1 MKRFLLPAFALALA
15 VNANATSLQANMTA
29 EQQTTALATQ
39 EAVTYKGKLSIE
51 VYGKQLAPTDAT
63 IVVSKES
70 NGTYTFV
77 LKDFSVT
84 IGVQTMKIGDA
95 TISNL
100 EPKESNGVITLECTD
115 KDAPVTNGELDGI
128 LKDNKVIITM
138 KSTIDNYVL
147 TTDISNLIVRL
158 IDEDEDLGYSEI
170 LVKADFKSDSYTL
183 PTTPTATTPQLN
195 DFSGDWETCIPWD
208 SKGNT
213 ESSGTQPK
221 GWHISNVHTL
231 LGAVV
236 AGEKAEGSN
245 GTTVAVK
252 LTNQDLSGQK
262 IPAYMSLGT
271 PWATAETKFTK
282 VRNADG
288 GTFGGLE
295 FTYRP
300 DAISF
305 DYQRNNSKGKENAT
319 AIAYLW
325 KGTWTQ
331 TNVPGNTAVSLNAIQ
346 GYGTA
351 TKCTMTN
358 RDRNILGNETSATL
372 GDKPAKPSKDA
383 KLIAKLEQPISEST
397 KGTWK
402 SMTIPFTYNDKT
414 AVPEYIN
421 VIFAAN
427 DYFGDRNGIVAG
439 NSLTIDNVKL
449 VYYHALNS
457 LTYNGTPVANFDEG
471 TTEYTLNGKLAEDFD
486 KVKFTIKGVGATYD
500 VAKDEANNVATIT
513 VKGNDYDVNPSS
525 KTVYTIKFDG
535 TVGINGITT
544 STNSANGAI
553 YDLSGRQL
561 KTMQKGINI
570 VRGKDG
576 KMIKVMK

>member
-15 VNANATSLQANMTA
+15 VNANATSFQANMSA
-29 EQQTTALATQ
+29 EQQTEAQAAQ
-39 EAVTYKGKLSIE
+39 ETVTYKGKLNIE
-51 VYGKQLAPTDAT
+51 VYGRHLDPTDAT

-84 IGVQTMKIGDA
+84 VAGQTLNIGDA

-115 KDAPVTNGELDGI
+115 KDAPVTNGGMDGI

-147 TTDISNLIVRL
+147 TTDISQLTVRL
-158 IDEDEDLGYSEI
+158 IDEEEDLGYSEI
-170 LVKADFKSDSYTL
+170 PVKADFKSDSYTL

-195 DFSGDWETCIPWD
+195 DFNGDWETCIPWD
-208 SKGNT
+208 SEGNT
-213 ESSGTQPK
+213 KASGTQPK
-221 GWHISNVHTL
+221 GWHMSNVQTA

-236 AGEKAEGSN
+236 AGAKAEGSN

-252 LTNQDLSGQK
+252 LTNQEMAGQM

-271 PWATAETKFTK
+271 PWATAETKGTK

-288 GTFGGLE
+288 GVFGGTE

-331 TNVPGNTAVSLNAIQ
+331 TNVPGNTAV
-346 GYGTA
+346 GVFVYGTA
-351 TKCTMTN
+351 TKVTMTN
-358 RDRNILGNETSATL
+358 RDRNVLGNETSATL
-372 GDKPAKPSKDA
+372 GDPATHSADA
-383 KLIAKLEQPISEST
+383 KLIAKLEQSISEST

-402 SMTIPFTYNDKT
+402 SMTIPFTYNDDT

-427 DYFGDRNGIVAG
+427 DYFGGRNGIVAG

-457 LTYNGTPVANFDEG
+457 LTYNGNKVANFDEG
-471 TTEYTLNGKLAEDFD
+471 TTEYTLSGKLAEDFD
-486 KVKFTIKGVGATYD
+486 KVKFTIKGAGATYD

-544 STNSANGAI
+544 STTTANGAI

>member
-15 VNANATSLQANMTA
+15 VNANATSFQANMSA
-29 EQQTTALATQ
+29 EQQTEAQAAQ
-39 EAVTYKGKLSIE
+39 ETVTYKGKLNIE
-51 VYGKQLAPTDAT
+51 VYGGHLDPTDAT

-84 IGVQTMKIGDA
+84 VAGQTLNIGDA

-115 KDAPVTNGELDGI
+115 KDAPVTNGGMDGI

-147 TTDISNLIVRL
+147 TTDISQLTVKL
-158 IDEDEDLGYSEI
+158 IDEEENLGYSEI
-170 LVKADFKSDSYTL
+170 PVKADFKSDSYTL

-195 DFSGDWETCIPWD
+195 DFNGDWETCIPWD
-208 SKGNT
+208 SEGNT
-213 ESSGTQPK
+213 KASGTQPK
-221 GWHISNVHTL
+221 GWHMSNVQTA

-236 AGEKAEGSN
+236 AGAKAEGSN

-252 LTNQDLSGQK
+252 LTNQEMAGQM

-271 PWATAETKFTK
+271 PWATAETKGTK

-288 GTFGGLE
+288 GVFGGTT

-305 DYQRNNSKGKENAT
+305 DYQRDNSKRKENAT

-325 KGTWTQ
+325 NGTWTQ
-331 TNVPGNTAVSLNAIQ
+331 TNVPGNTAVGVFS
-346 GYGTA
+346 YGTA
-351 TKCTMTN
+351 TKVTMTN
-358 RDRNILGNETSATL
+358 RDRNVLGNETSATL
-372 GDKPAKPSKDA
+372 GDPATHTADA
-383 KLIAKLEQPISEST
+383 KLIAKLEQSISEST

-402 SMTIPFTYNDKT
+402 SMTIPFTYNDDT

-427 DYFGDRNGIVAG
+427 DYFGGRNGIVEG

-457 LTYNGTPVANFDEG
+457 LTYNGNKVANFDEG
-471 TTEYTLNGKLAEDFD
+471 TTEYTLSGKLAEDFD
-486 KVKFTIKGVGATYD
+486 KVKFTIKGAGATYD

-570 VRGKDG
+570 IRGKDG

>member
-1 MKRFLLPAFALALA
+1 
-15 VNANATSLQANMTA
+15 
-29 EQQTTALATQ
+29 
-39 EAVTYKGKLSIE
+39 
-51 VYGKQLAPTDAT
+51 
-63 IVVSKES
+63 
-70 NGTYTFV
+70 
-77 LKDFSVT
+77 
-84 IGVQTMKIGDA
+84 
-95 TISNL
+95 
-100 EPKESNGVITLECTD
+100 
-115 KDAPVTNGELDGI
+115 
-128 LKDNKVIITM
+128 
-138 KSTIDNYVL
+138 
-147 TTDISNLIVRL
+147 
-158 IDEDEDLGYSEI
+158 
-170 LVKADFKSDSYTL
+170 
-183 PTTPTATTPQLN
+183 
-195 DFSGDWETCIPWD
+195 
-208 SKGNT
+208 
-213 ESSGTQPK
+213 
-221 GWHISNVHTL
+221 
-231 LGAVV
+231 
-236 AGEKAEGSN
+236 
-245 GTTVAVK
+245 
-252 LTNQDLSGQK
+252 
-262 IPAYMSLGT
+262 MSLGT
-271 PWATAETKFTK
+271 PWATAETYFSK
-282 VRNADG
+282 VRKADG
-288 GTFGGLE
+288 GVFGGLD

-305 DYQRNNSKGKENAT
+305 DYQRDNSKKKENAT

-331 TNVPGNTAVSLNAIQ
+331 TNVPGNTAVGFA

-351 TKCTMTN
+351 TKVTMTN
-358 RDRNILGNETSATL
+358 RDRNVLGNETSATL
-372 GDKPAKPSKDA
+372 GDPATHTADA
-383 KLIAKLEQPISEST
+383 KLIAKLEQSISEST

-402 SMTIPFTYNDKT
+402 NMTIPFTYNDDT

-457 LTYNGTPVANFDEG
+457 LTYNGNKVANFDEG
-471 TTEYTLNGKLAEDFD
+471 TTEYTLSGKLAEDFD

-544 STNSANGAI
+544 STNTANGAI

>member
-15 VNANATSLQANMTA
+15 VNANATSFQANMSTGQQA
-29 EQQTTALATQ
+29 EAQAAQ
-39 EAVTYKGKLSIE
+39 ETVTYKGKLNIK
-51 VYGKQLAPTDAT
+51 VYGGQIPTDAT

-70 NGTYTFV
+70 NGTYTFI

-84 IGVQTMKIGDA
+84 VAGATLNIGDA
-95 TISNL
+95 TISDL

-115 KDAPVTNGELDGI
+115 KDAPVTNGGMDGI
-128 LKDNKVIITM
+128 LKDNKVIISM

-147 TTDISNLIVRL
+147 TTDISKLTVRL
-158 IDEDEDLGYSEI
+158 LDEEEENGYSEI
-170 LVKADFKSDSYTL
+170 LVTADFKSDSYTL

-221 GWHISNVHTL
+221 GWHISNVQTAV
-231 LGAVV
+231 GAVV
-236 AGEKAEGSN
+236 AGAKAEGSN

-252 LTNQDLSGQK
+252 LTNQEMAGQM

-271 PWATAETKFTK
+271 PWATAETKGTK

-288 GTFGGLE
+288 GVFGGTT

-305 DYQRNNSKGKENAT
+305 DYQRDNSKRKENAT

-331 TNVPGNTAVSLNAIQ
+331 TNVPGNTAVGIF

-351 TKCTMTN
+351 TKVTMTN
-358 RDRNILGNETSATL
+358 RDRNVLGNETSATL

-383 KLIAKLEQPISEST
+383 KLIAKLEQSISEST

-402 SMTIPFTYNDKT
+402 SMTIPFTYKDGT
-414 AVPEYIN
+414 AIPEYIN

-457 LTYNGTPVANFDEG
+457 LTYNGNKVANFDEG
-471 TTEYTLNGKLAEDFD
+471 TTEYTLSGKLAEDFD
-486 KVKFTIKGVGATYD
+486 KVKFTIKGAGATYD

-535 TVGINGITT
+535 TVGIHGITT

>member
-15 VNANATSLQANMTA
+15 VNANATSFQTNMSA
-29 EQQTTALATQ
+29 EQQTEAQAAQ
-39 EAVTYKGKLSIE
+39 ETVTYKGKLNIE
-51 VYGKQLAPTDAT
+51 VYGGHLDPTDAT

-77 LKDFSVT
+77 LKNFSVT
-84 IGVQTMKIGDA
+84 VGGHTMKIGDA
-95 TISNL
+95 TISDL
-100 EPKESNGVITLECTD
+100 EPKENNGVITLECTD
-115 KDAPVTNGELDGI
+115 KDAPVTNGELDGA

-147 TTDISNLIVRL
+147 TTDISQLTVRL
-158 IDEDEDLGYSEI
+158 IDKEEELGYIEI
-170 LVKADFKSDSYTL
+170 PVKADFKSDSYTL

-208 SKGNT
+208 SEGNT
-213 ESSGTQPK
+213 KPSGTQPK
-221 GWHISNVHTL
+221 GWHISNVQNL
-231 LGAVV
+231 LGAVI
-236 AGEKAEGSN
+236 AGKKAEGSN

-252 LTNQDLSGQK
+252 LTNQKFSGQK

-271 PWATAETKFTK
+271 PWATAETYFSI
-282 VRNADG
+282 VRKADG
-288 GTFGGLE
+288 GVFGGLE

-305 DYQRNNSKGKENAT
+305 DYQRNNSNGKENAT

-331 TNVPGNTAVSLNAIQ
+331 TNVPGNTAVGFA

-351 TKCTMTN
+351 TKVTMTN
-358 RDRNILGNETSATL
+358 RDRNVLGNETSATL
-372 GDKPAKPSKDA
+372 GDPATHTADA
-383 KLIAKLEQPISEST
+383 KLIAKLEQSISEST

-402 SMTIPFTYNDKT
+402 RMTIPFTYKDDT
-414 AVPEYIN
+414 AIPEYIN

-427 DYFGDRNGIVAG
+427 DYFGDRNGIVAD

-486 KVKFTIKGVGATYD
+486 KVKFTVKGAGATYD

-544 STNSANGAI
+544 STNTANGAI

>member
-29 EQQTTALATQ
+29 EQQTTALAAQ
-39 EAVTYKGKLSIE
+39 EAVTYKGKLNIE

-84 IGVQTMKIGDA
+84 IGGQTMKIGDA

-147 TTDISNLIVRL
+147 TTDISKLTVRL
-158 IDEDEDLGYSEI
+158 IDEEEELGYSEI
-170 LVKADFKSDSYTL
+170 PVKADFKSESYTL
-183 PTTPTATTPQLN
+183 PTATTPQLN

-221 GWHISNVHTL
+221 GWHISNVQTL
-231 LGAVV
+231 LGAIV

-245 GTTVAVK
+245 GATDAVK

-271 PWATAETKFTK
+271 PWATAETKITK

-305 DYQRNNSKGKENAT
+305 DYQRNNSNGKENAT

-331 TNVPGNTAVSLNAIQ
+331 TNVPGNTAVSFNPLE
-346 GYGTA
+346 YGTA
-351 TKCTMTN
+351 TKCTMIN
-358 RDRNILGNETSATL
+358 RDRNVLGNETSATL
-372 GDKPAKPSKDA
+372 GDKPAVPSKDA

-402 SMTIPFTYNDKT
+402 SMTIPFTYNDDT

-427 DYFGDRNGIVAG
+427 DYFGNRNGIVAG

-449 VYYHALNS
+449 MYYHALNS

-486 KVKFTIKGVGATYD
+486 KVKFTVKGTGATYD
-500 VAKDEANNVATIT
+500 VAKDEVNNVATIT

-544 STNSANGAI
+544 STNTANGAI

>member
-15 VNANATSLQANMTA
+15 VNANATSFQANTVA
-29 EQQTTALATQ
+29 EQQTETAQ
-39 EAVTYKGKLSIE
+39 NSQTYKGKLT
-51 VYGKQLAPTDAT
+51 VYQGGDVMGEPSDAT
-63 IVVSKES
+63 IIVSEE
-70 NGTYTFV
+70 NDGTYTFI
-77 LKDFSVT
+77 LKNFSISLGGAPT
-84 IGVQTMKIGDA
+84 LIGDA
-95 TISNL
+95 TVSGIYPKKENGEIIL
-100 EPKESNGVITLECTD
+100 EAENI
-115 KDAPVTNGELDGI
+115 DAPITGGI
-128 LKDNKVIITM
+128 SSTLKDNKVVMTM
-138 KSTIDNYVL
+138 KATIGEFLNTKVL
-147 TTDISNLIVRL
+147 KADISYIGVTFAEGDFTLTVNAIFTPEMPNQ
-158 IDEDEDLGYSEI
+158 IAGDFDE
-170 LVKADFKSDSYTL
+170 VWV
-183 PTTPTATTPQLN
+183 N
-195 DFSGDWETCIPWD
+195 CIPWD
-208 SKGNT
+208 SGKGKKK
-213 ESSGTQPK
+213 EYGTQPN
-221 GWHISNVHTL
+221 GWTVSNVT
-231 LGAVV
+231 ASSSIV
-236 AGEKAEGSN
+236 AKSVEGFN
-245 GTTVAVK
+245 KTGYAVK
-252 LTNQDLSGQK
+252 IENVSAVYNQKVPGYLT
-262 IPAYMSLGT
+262 LGT
-271 PWATAETKFTK
+271 PWATAHFVGVVK
-282 VRNADG
+282 NADG
-288 GTFGGLE
+288 GTFGGKK

-305 DYQRNNSKGKENAT
+305 DYQRDNSKGKENAT
-319 AIAYLW
+319 AIAYIW
-325 KGTWTQ
+325 KGNWTQ
-331 TNVPGNTAVSLNAIQ
+331 TNVPGNTGIFVEPA
-346 GYGTA
+346 
-351 TKCTMTN
+351 KCTMVN
-358 RDRNILGNETSATL
+358 RDRNVLGNETSATL
-372 GDKPAKPSKDA
+372 GDKPAKPSEDA
-383 KLIAKLEQPISEST
+383 KLIAKLEQSISEST

-457 LTYNGTPVANFDEG
+457 LTYNGNKVANFDEG

-486 KVKFTIKGVGATYD
+486 KVKFTVKGTGATYD
-500 VAKDEANNVATIT
+500 VAKDEVNNVATIT

>member
-15 VNANATSLQANMTA
+15 VNANATNFQANMAAAQQATA
-29 EQQTTALATQ
+29 QAAQ
-39 EAVTYKGKLSIE
+39 ETVTYKGKLNIE
-51 VYGKQLAPTDAT
+51 VYGRHLAPTDAT

-70 NGTYTFV
+70 NGTYTFI

-84 IGVQTMKIGDA
+84 VAGQTLNIGDA

-115 KDAPVTNGELDGI
+115 KDAPVTNGGMNGI

-170 LVKADFKSDSYTL
+170 PVKADFKSDSYTL
-183 PTTPTATTPQLN
+183 PTTPTAQSAQLN

-213 ESSGTQPK
+213 EASGTQPK
-221 GWHISNVHTL
+221 GWHMSNVQTA

-236 AGEKAEGSN
+236 AGAKAEGSN

-252 LTNQDLSGQK
+252 LTNQEMAGQM

-271 PWATAETKFTK
+271 PWATAETKGSK

-288 GTFGGLE
+288 GVFGGTE

-331 TNVPGNTAVSLNAIQ
+331 TNVPGNTAVGVF

-351 TKCTMTN
+351 TKVTMTN
-358 RDRNILGNETSATL
+358 RDRNVLGNETSATL
-372 GDKPAKPSKDA
+372 GDPATHTADA
-383 KLIAKLEQPISEST
+383 KLIAKLEQSISEST

-402 SMTIPFTYNDKT
+402 SMTIPFTYNDAT

-427 DYFGDRNGIVAG
+427 DYFGGRNGIVAG

-457 LTYNGTPVANFDEG
+457 LTYNGNKVANFDEE
-471 TTEYTLNGKLAEDFD
+471 TTEYTLSGKLAEDFD
-486 KVKFTIKGVGATYD
+486 KVKFTIKGAGATYD

>member
-15 VNANATSLQANMTA
+15 VNANATSFQANMSA
-29 EQQTTALATQ
+29 EQQAEAQAAQ
-39 EAVTYKGKLSIE
+39 EAVTYKGKLNIE

-77 LKDFSVT
+77 LKNFSVT
-84 IGVQTMKIGDA
+84 IGDLTMKIGDA
-95 TISNL
+95 TISDL

-147 TTDISNLIVRL
+147 TTDISKLTVRL
-158 IDEDEDLGYSEI
+158 LDEEEENGYSEI
-170 LVKADFKSDSYTL
+170 PVTANFKS
-183 PTTPTATTPQLN
+183 TTPQLN

-231 LGAVV
+231 LGAIV

-271 PWATAETKFTK
+271 PWATAETYFSK
-282 VRNADG
+282 VRKADG
-288 GTFGGLE
+288 GVFGGLD

-305 DYQRNNSKGKENAT
+305 DYQRDNSKKKENAT

-331 TNVPGNTAVSLNAIQ
+331 TNVPGNTAVGFA

-351 TKCTMTN
+351 TKVTMTN
-358 RDRNILGNETSATL
+358 RDRNVLGNETSATL
-372 GDKPAKPSKDA
+372 GDKPATHTAEA
-383 KLIAKLEQPISEST
+383 KLIAKLEQSISEST

-402 SMTIPFTYNDKT
+402 SMTIPFTYKDGT
-414 AVPEYIN
+414 AIPEYIN

-457 LTYNGTPVANFDEG
+457 LTYNGNKVANFDEG
-471 TTEYTLNGKLAEDFD
+471 TTEYTLSGKLAEDFD

-544 STNSANGAI
+544 STTTANGAI

>member
-15 VNANATSLQANMTA
+15 VNANATSFQANMAA
-29 EQQTTALATQ
+29 EQQTEVQTAKSS
-39 EAVTYKGKLSIE
+39 VTYKGKLNIIVQE
-51 VYGKQLAPTDAT
+51 QVTLAPADAN
-63 IVVSKES
+63 IVVNEE
-70 NGTYTFV
+70 NDGTCTFI
-77 LKDFSVT
+77 LKNFSVDM
-84 IGVQTMKIGDA
+84 GEEVLNIGDA
-95 TISNL
+95 TISGLHAKEENGAIVL
-100 EPKESNGVITLECTD
+100 ETTEQ
-115 KDAPVTNGELDGI
+115 DAPVTNGSMEGKI
-128 LKDNKVIITM
+128 KDNKVVISMKATIKDNVLNADIT
-138 KSTIDNYVL
+138 K
-147 TTDISNLIVRL
+147 LIVV
-158 IDEDEDLGYSEI
+158 
-170 LVKADFKSDSYTL
+170 LVAEGEVDSPISVTATFKSDSYTVNN
-183 PTTPTATTPQLN
+183 ADVAQIAGSF
-195 DFSGDWETCIPWD
+195 DDEWVDCIPWD
-208 SKGNT
+208 TKDNKNVV
-213 ESSGTQPK
+213 GTQPK
-221 GWHISNVHTL
+221 GWHIANVSY
-231 LGAVV
+231 GKMKI
-236 AGEKAEGSN
+236 GEKATGNEG
-245 GTTVAVK
+245 TKYAVK
-252 LTNQDLSGQK
+252 VYNNEVMENRVPGYIT
-262 IPAYMSLGT
+262 LGT
-271 PWATAETKFTK
+271 PWATAEARLTQ

-288 GTFGGLE
+288 GTFGGLS

-305 DYQRNNSKGKENAT
+305 DYQRDNSKGTENAT

-325 KGTWTQ
+325 KGTCEQ
-331 TNVPGNTAVSLNAIQ
+331 ADVPGNTAVGVSSFGN
-346 GYGTA
+346 A
-351 TKCTMTN
+351 TKKNMIN
-358 RDRNILGNETSATL
+358 RDRNILNIPTAT
-372 GDKPAKPSKDA
+372 GGKVTNNTT
-383 KLIAKLEQPISEST
+383 LIAKLEQSISEST

-402 SMTIPFTYNDKT
+402 SMTIPFTYNDDT

-427 DYFGDRNGIVAG
+427 DYFGDRKSIIKG

-486 KVKFTIKGVGATYD
+486 KVEFTVKGVGASYD
-500 VAKDEANNVATIT
+500 VAKDEANNIATIT

-544 STNSANGAI
+544 STNTANGAI

>member
-15 VNANATSLQANMTA
+15 VNANATSFQANMSAGQQA
-29 EQQTTALATQ
+29 EAQAAQ
-39 EAVTYKGKLSIE
+39 ETVTYKGKLNIE
-51 VYGKQLAPTDAT
+51 VYGGHLAPTDAT

-84 IGVQTMKIGDA
+84 VAGQTLNIGDA

-115 KDAPVTNGELDGI
+115 KDAPVTNGGMDGI

-147 TTDISNLIVRL
+147 TTDISQLTVRL
-158 IDEDEDLGYSEI
+158 IDEEEDLGYSEI
-170 LVKADFKSDSYTL
+170 PVKADFKSDSYTL

-195 DFSGDWETCIPWD
+195 DFNGDWETCIPWD
-208 SKGNT
+208 SEGNT
-213 ESSGTQPK
+213 KASGTQPK
-221 GWHISNVHTL
+221 GWHISNVQTA

-236 AGEKAEGSN
+236 AGAKAEGSN

-252 LTNQDLSGQK
+252 LTNQEKAGQM

-271 PWATAETKFTK
+271 PWATAETKGTK

-288 GTFGGLE
+288 GVFGGTT

-305 DYQRNNSKGKENAT
+305 DYQRDNSKRKENAT

-331 TNVPGNTAVSLNAIQ
+331 TNVPGNTAVGIF

-351 TKCTMTN
+351 TKVTMTN
-358 RDRNILGNETSATL
+358 RDRNVLGNETSATL

-402 SMTIPFTYNDKT
+402 SMTIPFTYNDDT

>member
-15 VNANATSLQANMTA
+15 VNANATSFQANMSA
-29 EQQTTALATQ
+29 EQQTEAQAAQ
-39 EAVTYKGKLSIE
+39 ETVTYKGKLNIE
-51 VYGKQLAPTDAT
+51 VYGGHLDPTDAT

-84 IGVQTMKIGDA
+84 VAGQTLNIGDA

-115 KDAPVTNGELDGI
+115 KDAPVTNGGMDGI

-147 TTDISNLIVRL
+147 TTDISQLTVRL
-158 IDEDEDLGYSEI
+158 IDEEEELGYSEI
-170 LVKADFKSDSYTL
+170 PVKADFKSDSYTL

-195 DFSGDWETCIPWD
+195 DFNGDWETCIPWD
-208 SKGNT
+208 SEGNT
-213 ESSGTQPK
+213 KASGTQPK
-221 GWHISNVHTL
+221 GWHISNVQTAL
-231 LGAVV
+231 RAVV
-236 AGEKAEGSN
+236 VGAKAEGSN

-252 LTNQDLSGQK
+252 LTNQEMAGQM

-271 PWATAETKFTK
+271 PWATAETKGTK

-288 GTFGGLE
+288 GVFGGTT

-305 DYQRNNSKGKENAT
+305 DYQRDNSERKENAT

-325 KGTWTQ
+325 NGTWTQ
-331 TNVPGNTAVSLNAIQ
+331 TNVPGNTAVEIFS
-346 GYGTA
+346 YGTA
-351 TKCTMTN
+351 TKVTMIN
-358 RDRNILGNETSATL
+358 RDRNVLGNETSATL
-372 GDKPAKPSKDA
+372 GDPATHTADA
-383 KLIAKLEQPISEST
+383 KLIAKLEQSISEST
-397 KGTWK
+397 NGTWK
-402 SMTIPFTYNDKT
+402 SMKIPFTYNDDT

-471 TTEYTLNGKLAEDFD
+471 TTEYTLNGKLAEDFG
-486 KVKFTIKGVGATYD
+486 KVKFTVKGVGATYE
-500 VAKDEANNVATIT
+500 VAKDEVNNVATIT

-544 STNSANGAI
+544 STNTANGAI

>member
-15 VNANATSLQANMTA
+15 VNANATSFQANMSTGQQA
-29 EQQTTALATQ
+29 EAQAAQ
-39 EAVTYKGKLSIE
+39 ETVTYKGKLNIK
-51 VYGKQLAPTDAT
+51 VYGGQIPTDAT

-70 NGTYTFV
+70 NGTYTFI

-84 IGVQTMKIGDA
+84 VAGQTLNIGDA
-95 TISNL
+95 TISDL

-115 KDAPVTNGELDGI
+115 KDAPVTNGGMDGI
-128 LKDNKVIITM
+128 LKDNKVIISM

-147 TTDISNLIVRL
+147 TTDISKLTVRL
-158 IDEDEDLGYSEI
+158 LDEEEENGYSEI
-170 LVKADFKSDSYTL
+170 LVTADFKSDSYTL

-221 GWHISNVHTL
+221 GWHISNVQTAV
-231 LGAVV
+231 GAVV
-236 AGEKAEGSN
+236 AGAKAEGSN

-252 LTNQDLSGQK
+252 LTNQEMAGQM

-271 PWATAETKFTK
+271 PWATAETKGTK

-288 GTFGGLE
+288 GVFGGTT

-305 DYQRNNSKGKENAT
+305 DYQRDNSKRKENAT

-325 KGTWTQ
+325 NGTWTQ
-331 TNVPGNTAVSLNAIQ
+331 TNVPGNTAVGVFS
-346 GYGTA
+346 YGTA
-351 TKCTMTN
+351 TKVTMTN
-358 RDRNILGNETSATL
+358 RDRNVLGNETSATL
-372 GDKPAKPSKDA
+372 GDPATHTADA
-383 KLIAKLEQPISEST
+383 KLIAKLEQSISEST

-402 SMTIPFTYNDKT
+402 NMTIPFTYNDDT

-471 TTEYTLNGKLAEDFD
+471 TTEYTLNGKLAEDFG
-486 KVKFTIKGVGATYD
+486 KVKFTVKGVGATYE

-544 STNSANGAI
+544 STTTANGAI

>member
-15 VNANATSLQANMTA
+15 VNANATSFQANMSAGQQA
-29 EQQTTALATQ
+29 EAQAAQ
-39 EAVTYKGKLSIE
+39 ETVTYKGKLNIE
-51 VYGKQLAPTDAT
+51 VYGGHLAPTDAT

-70 NGTYTFV
+70 NGTYTFI

-84 IGVQTMKIGDA
+84 VAGETLNIGDA

-115 KDAPVTNGELDGI
+115 KDAPVTNGGMDGI

-147 TTDISNLIVRL
+147 TTDISQLTVRL
-158 IDEDEDLGYSEI
+158 IDEEEDLGYSEI
-170 LVKADFKSDSYTL
+170 PVKADFKSDSYTL

-195 DFSGDWETCIPWD
+195 DFNGDWETCIPWD
-208 SKGNT
+208 SEGNT
-213 ESSGTQPK
+213 KASGTQPK
-221 GWHISNVHTL
+221 GWHMSNVQTA

-236 AGEKAEGSN
+236 AGAKAEGSN

-252 LTNQDLSGQK
+252 LTNQEMAGQM

-271 PWATAETKFTK
+271 PWATAETKGTK

-288 GTFGGLE
+288 GVFGGTE

-331 TNVPGNTAVSLNAIQ
+331 TNVPGNTAVGVIF
-346 GYGTA
+346 YGTA
-351 TKCTMTN
+351 TKVTMTN

-372 GDKPAKPSKDA
+372 GDPATHTADA
-383 KLIAKLEQPISEST
+383 KLIAKLEQSISEST

-402 SMTIPFTYNDKT
+402 NMTIPFTYEDKT

-427 DYFGDRNGIVAG
+427 DYFGGRNGIVAG

-457 LTYNGTPVANFDEG
+457 LTYNGNKVANFNEG
-471 TTEYTLNGKLAEDFD
+471 TTEYTLSGKLAEDFD
-486 KVKFTIKGVGATYD
+486 KVKFTIKGAGATYD

-544 STNSANGAI
+544 STNSANSAI

>member
-15 VNANATSLQANMTA
+15 VNANATNFQANMAAAQQATA
-29 EQQTTALATQ
+29 QAAQ
-39 EAVTYKGKLSIE
+39 ETVTYKGKLNIE
-51 VYGKQLAPTDAT
+51 VYGGHLAPTDAT

-70 NGTYTFV
+70 NGTYTFI
-77 LKDFSVT
+77 LKNFSVT
-84 IGVQTMKIGDA
+84 IGDNTMKIGDA
-95 TISNL
+95 TISDL
-100 EPKESNGVITLECTD
+100 EPKENNGVITLECTD
-115 KDAPVTNGELDGI
+115 KDAPVTNGELDGA

-147 TTDISNLIVRL
+147 TTDISQLTVRL
-158 IDEDEDLGYSEI
+158 IDEEEELGYIEI
-170 LVKADFKSDSYTL
+170 PVKADFKSESYTL
-183 PTTPTATTPQLN
+183 PTATTPQLN
-195 DFSGDWETCIPWD
+195 DFNGDWETCIPWD

-236 AGEKAEGSN
+236 AGEKVNGSN

-271 PWATAETKFTK
+271 PWATAETYFSK
-282 VRNADG
+282 VRKADG
-288 GTFGGLE
+288 GVFGGLD

-305 DYQRNNSKGKENAT
+305 DYQRDNSKKKENAT

-331 TNVPGNTAVSLNAIQ
+331 TNVPGNTAVGFA

-351 TKCTMTN
+351 TKVTMTN
-358 RDRNILGNETSATL
+358 RDRNVLGNETSATL
-372 GDKPAKPSKDA
+372 GDPATHTADA
-383 KLIAKLEQPISEST
+383 KLIAKLEQSISEST

-402 SMTIPFTYNDKT
+402 NMTIPFTYNDDT

-457 LTYNGTPVANFDEG
+457 LTYNGNKVANFDEG
-471 TTEYTLNGKLAEDFD
+471 TTEYTLSGKLAEDFD
-486 KVKFTIKGVGATYD
+486 KVKFTVKGAGATYD

-544 STNSANGAI
+544 STTTANGAI

>member
-15 VNANATSLQANMTA
+15 VNANATSFQTNMSAGQQIEAQAA
-29 EQQTTALATQ
+29 Q
-39 EAVTYKGKLSIE
+39 ETVTYKGKLNIE
-51 VYGKQLAPTDAT
+51 VYGGHLDPTDAT

-77 LKDFSVT
+77 LKNFSVT
-84 IGVQTMKIGDA
+84 IGDGDHTKKIGDA
-95 TISNL
+95 TISDL

-115 KDAPVTNGELDGI
+115 KDAPVTNGEMDGL

-147 TTDISNLIVRL
+147 TTNISKLTVRL
-158 IDEDEDLGYSEI
+158 IDVDSPNDYIEI
-170 LVKADFKSDSYTL
+170 PVKADFKSDSYKL
-183 PTTPTATTPQLN
+183 PIATTPQLN

-213 ESSGTQPK
+213 KSSGTQPK
-221 GWHISNVHTL
+221 GWHISNVQTL
-231 LGAVV
+231 LGAVI

-271 PWATAETKFTK
+271 PWATAETYFSK
-282 VRNADG
+282 VRKADG
-288 GTFGGLE
+288 GVFGGLD

-305 DYQRNNSKGKENAT
+305 DYQRNNSNDKENAT

-331 TNVPGNTAVSLNAIQ
+331 TNVPGNTAVGFN

-351 TKCTMTN
+351 TKVTMTN
-358 RDRNILGNETSATL
+358 RDRNVLGNETSATL
-372 GDKPAKPSKDA
+372 GDPATHTADA
-383 KLIAKLEQPISEST
+383 KLIAKLEQSISEST

-402 SMTIPFTYNDKT
+402 SMKIPFTYNDDT

-486 KVKFTIKGVGATYD
+486 KVKFTVKGAGATYD

-544 STNSANGAI
+544 STNTANGAI

-576 KMIKVMK
+576 KMMKVMK

>member
-15 VNANATSLQANMTA
+15 VNANATSFKANMTA
-29 EQQTTALATQ
+29 EQQTETAKSSL
-39 EAVTYKGKLSIE
+39 TYKGKL
-51 VYGKQLAPTDAT
+51 QLDISAAHDEAT
-63 IVVSKES
+63 IIVTEEN
-70 NGTYTFV
+70 NGTYTFT
-77 LKDFSVT
+77 LKKFMFAGE
-84 IGVQTMKIGDA
+84 IIGDA
-95 TISNL
+95 IVSNL
-100 EPKESNGVITLECTD
+100 QPTK
-115 KDAPVTNGELDGI
+115 NGEELI
-128 LKDNKVIITM
+128 LEANKKDVPIVGGLSNELEGGKVVMTM
-138 KSTIDNYVL
+138 KASIKNNVL
-147 TTDISNLIVRL
+147 TAEISSIEVTF
-158 IDEDEDLGYSEI
+158 LGSEEPD
-170 LVKADFKSDSYTL
+170 VTVSATFTSDSYFY
-183 PTTPTATTPQLN
+183 N
-195 DFSGDWETCIPWD
+195 IFDGSFDGEWGKCVPWN

-213 ESSGTQPK
+213 KEVGTQPSF
-221 GWHISNVHTL
+221 WNISNVY
-231 LGAVV
+231 
-236 AGEKAEGSN
+236 AGWEPYNREV
-245 GTTVAVK
+245 GTSITGFNNYGKAVK
-252 LTNQDLSGQK
+252 LSNSEAAGQK
-262 IPAYMSLGT
+262 IPAYFTLGT
-271 PWATAETKFTK
+271 PWSTATDLGKK
-282 VRNADG
+282 NADG
-288 GTFGGLE
+288 GSFGGLQ
-295 FTYRP
+295 FGLKP
-300 DAISF
+300 DAMSF
-305 DYQRNNSKGKENAT
+305 DYQRDNSNGKENAT
-319 AIAYLW
+319 AIAYIW
-325 KGTWTQ
+325 KGYWTQ
-331 TNVPGNTAVSLNAIQ
+331 ENVPGNVAIT
-346 GYGTA
+346 GSPKT
-351 TKCTMTN
+351 CTMIN

-372 GDKPAKPSKDA
+372 GDPAEPSNDA

-397 KGTWK
+397 NGTWK
-402 SMTIPFTYNDKT
+402 SMTIPFTYNDDT

-486 KVKFTIKGVGATYD
+486 KVEFTVKGVGASYD

-544 STNSANGAI
+544 STTTANGAI

>member
-15 VNANATSLQANMTA
+15 VNANATSFQANTVA
-29 EQQTTALATQ
+29 EQQTETAQ
-39 EAVTYKGKLSIE
+39 NSQTYKGKLT
-51 VYGKQLAPTDAT
+51 VYQGGDVMGEPSDAT
-63 IVVSKES
+63 IIVSEE
-70 NGTYTFV
+70 NDGTYTFI
-77 LKDFSVT
+77 LKNFSISLGGAPT
-84 IGVQTMKIGDA
+84 LIGDA
-95 TISNL
+95 TVSGIYPKKENGEIIL
-100 EPKESNGVITLECTD
+100 EAENI
-115 KDAPVTNGELDGI
+115 DAPITGGI
-128 LKDNKVIITM
+128 SSTLKDNKVVMTM
-138 KSTIDNYVL
+138 KATIGEFLNTKVL
-147 TTDISNLIVRL
+147 KADISYIGVTFAEGDFTLTVNAIFTPE
-158 IDEDEDLGYSEI
+158 IPNQIAGDFDEAW
-170 LVKADFKSDSYTL
+170 V
-183 PTTPTATTPQLN
+183 N
-195 DFSGDWETCIPWD
+195 CIPWD
-208 SKGNT
+208 SGKGKKK
-213 ESSGTQPK
+213 EYGTQPN
-221 GWHISNVHTL
+221 GWTVSNVT
-231 LGAVV
+231 ASSSIV
-236 AGEKAEGSN
+236 AKSVEGFN
-245 GTTVAVK
+245 KTGYAVK
-252 LTNQDLSGQK
+252 IENVSAVYNQKVPGYLT
-262 IPAYMSLGT
+262 LGT
-271 PWATAETKFTK
+271 PWATAHFVGVVK
-282 VRNADG
+282 NADG
-288 GTFGGLE
+288 GTFGGKK

-305 DYQRNNSKGKENAT
+305 DYQRDNSKGKENAT
-319 AIAYLW
+319 AIAYIW
-325 KGTWTQ
+325 KGNWTQ
-331 TNVPGNTAVSLNAIQ
+331 TNVPGNTGIFVEPA
-346 GYGTA
+346 
-351 TKCTMTN
+351 KCTMVN
-358 RDRNILGNETSATL
+358 RDRNVLGNETSATL
-372 GDKPAKPSKDA
+372 GDKPAKPSEDA
-383 KLIAKLEQPISEST
+383 KLIAKLEQSISEST

-457 LTYNGTPVANFDEG
+457 LTYNGNKVANFDEG

-486 KVKFTIKGVGATYD
+486 KVKFTVKGTGATYD
-500 VAKDEANNVATIT
+500 VAKDEVNNVATIT

>member
-15 VNANATSLQANMTA
+15 VNANATSFQANMSA
-29 EQQTTALATQ
+29 EQQT
-39 EAVTYKGKLSIE
+39 EAQAAKQITIYKGKLE
-51 VYGKQLAPTDAT
+51 VIGLGDPTDAAIT
-63 IVVSKES
+63 VTEEADGKYS
-70 NGTYTFV
+70 FV
-77 LKDFSVT
+77 LNDFKIT
-84 IGVQTMKIGDA
+84 AGDTEMLIGDA
-95 TISNL
+95 VVSNL
-100 EPKESNGVITLECTD
+100 EAKTQGGTITLEATD
-115 KDAPVTNGELDGI
+115 KDAKVVGGISGQLRDGKVVMTITVTIKNGIMTADI
-128 LKDNKVIITM
+128 SKITVTFINGGALEVAANFTTESVVNYY
-138 KSTIDNYVL
+138 KSTCQINGGF
-147 TTDISNLIVRL
+147 
-158 IDEDEDLGYSEI
+158 DETWVD
-170 LVKADFKSDSYTL
+170 
-183 PTTPTATTPQLN
+183 
-195 DFSGDWETCIPWD
+195 CIPWD
-208 SKGNT
+208 SKATNKT
-213 ESSGTQPK
+213 VGTRPVD
-221 GWHISNVHTL
+221 WNISNVCAINVPI
-231 LGAVV
+231 LGQVTYTV
-236 AGEKAEGSN
+236 GKSIDN
-245 GTTVAVK
+245 GNGKAVK
-252 LTNQDLSGQK
+252 LTNNEAYGNG
-262 IPAYMSLGT
+262 IPAYLTLGT
-271 PWATAETKFTK
+271 PWATAKGTSAA
-282 VRNADG
+282 NPDG
-288 GTFGGLE
+288 GTFGGKK

-305 DYQRNNSKGKENAT
+305 DYQHSTEKGGENAT
-319 AIAYLW
+319 AIAYMW
-325 KGTWTQ
+325 KGNWTQ
-331 TNVPGNTAVSLNAIQ
+331 TNVP
-346 GYGTA
+346 A
-351 TKCTMTN
+351 TTDAGFGANPPKCTMVN

-383 KLIAKLEQPISEST
+383 KLIAKLEQSISEST

-402 SMTIPFTYNDKT
+402 SMTIPFTYNDDT

-427 DYFGDRNGIVAG
+427 DYFGDRKSIIKE

-457 LTYNGTPVANFDEG
+457 LTYNGNKVANFDEG

-525 KTVYTIKFDG
+525 KTIYTIKFDG

-544 STNSANGAI
+544 STTTANGAI

>member
-15 VNANATSLQANMTA
+15 VNANATSFQANMSA
-29 EQQTTALATQ
+29 EQQAAAQAAQ
-39 EAVTYKGKLSIE
+39 ETVTYKGKLNIE
-51 VYGKQLAPTDAT
+51 VYDGTLAPTDAT

-77 LKDFSVT
+77 LKNFSVSVA
-84 IGVQTMKIGDA
+84 GQTMKIGDA
-95 TISNL
+95 TISDL

-115 KDAPVTNGELDGI
+115 KDAPVTNGEMDGI

-147 TTDISNLIVRL
+147 TTDISQLTVRL
-158 IDEDEDLGYSEI
+158 IDEEEELGYSEI
-170 LVKADFKSDSYTL
+170 PVKADFKSESYTL
-183 PTTPTATTPQLN
+183 PTATTPQLN

-221 GWHISNVHTL
+221 GWHISNVQTA

-236 AGEKAEGSN
+236 AGAKAEGSN

-252 LTNQDLSGQK
+252 LTNQEKAGQM

-271 PWATAETKFTK
+271 PWATAETKGTK

-288 GTFGGLE
+288 GVFGGLD

-305 DYQRNNSKGKENAT
+305 DYQRDNSKKKENAT

-331 TNVPGNTAVSLNAIQ
+331 TNVPGNTAVGVFS
-346 GYGTA
+346 YGTA
-351 TKCTMTN
+351 TKVTMTN
-358 RDRNILGNETSATL
+358 RDRNVLGNETSATL
-372 GDKPAKPSKDA
+372 GDKPAVPSKDA
-383 KLIAKLEQPISEST
+383 KLIAKFEQPISEST
-397 KGTWK
+397 NGTWK
-402 SMTIPFTYNDKT
+402 SMTIPFTYNDDT

-427 DYFGDRNGIVAG
+427 DYFGNRNGIVAG

-457 LTYNGTPVANFDEG
+457 LTYNGTPVANFAEE
-471 TTEYTLNGKLAEDFD
+471 TTEYTLNGKLAEDFN

-544 STNSANGAI
+544 STTTANGAI

>member
-15 VNANATSLQANMTA
+15 VNANATSFQANMAA
-29 EQQTTALATQ
+29 EQQTEAQAAQ
-39 EAVTYKGKLSIE
+39 ETVTYKGKLNIE
-51 VYGKQLAPTDAT
+51 VYGGHLDPTDAT

-84 IGVQTMKIGDA
+84 VAGQTLNIGDA

-115 KDAPVTNGELDGI
+115 KDAPVTNGGMDGI

-147 TTDISNLIVRL
+147 TTDISQLTVRL
-158 IDEDEDLGYSEI
+158 IDEEEDLGYSEI
-170 LVKADFKSDSYTL
+170 PVKADFKSDSYTL

-195 DFSGDWETCIPWD
+195 DFNGDWETCIPWD
-208 SKGNT
+208 SEGNT
-213 ESSGTQPK
+213 KASGTQPK
-221 GWHISNVHTL
+221 GWHMSNVQTA

-236 AGEKAEGSN
+236 AGAKAEGSN

-252 LTNQDLSGQK
+252 LTNQEMAGQM

-271 PWATAETKFTK
+271 PWATAETKGTK

-288 GTFGGLE
+288 GVFGGTE

-319 AIAYLW
+319 VIAYLW

-331 TNVPGNTAVSLNAIQ
+331 TNVPGNTAV
-346 GYGTA
+346 GVFVYGTA
-351 TKCTMTN
+351 TKVTMTN
-358 RDRNILGNETSATL
+358 RDRNVLGNETSATL
-372 GDKPAKPSKDA
+372 GDPATHSADA
-383 KLIAKLEQPISEST
+383 KLIAKLEQSISEST

-402 SMTIPFTYNDKT
+402 SMTIPFTYNDDT

-427 DYFGDRNGIVAG
+427 DYFGDRESIIKG

-457 LTYNGTPVANFDEG
+457 LTYNGNKVANFDEG
-471 TTEYTLNGKLAEDFD
+471 TTEYTLNGRLVEDFD
-486 KVKFTIKGVGATYD
+486 KVKFTVKGVGASYD
-500 VAKDEANNVATIT
+500 VAKDEANNIATIT

-544 STNSANGAI
+544 STNTANGAI

>member
-15 VNANATSLQANMTA
+15 VNANATSFQANMSA
-29 EQQTTALATQ
+29 EQQTEAQAAQ
-39 EAVTYKGKLSIE
+39 ETVTYKGKLNIE
-51 VYGKQLAPTDAT
+51 VYGGHLDPTDAT

-84 IGVQTMKIGDA
+84 VAGQTLNIGDA

-115 KDAPVTNGELDGI
+115 KDAPVTNGGMDGI

-147 TTDISNLIVRL
+147 TTDISQLTVRL
-158 IDEDEDLGYSEI
+158 IDEEEDLGYSEI
-170 LVKADFKSDSYTL
+170 PVKADFKSDSYTL

-195 DFSGDWETCIPWD
+195 DFNGDWETCIPWD
-208 SKGNT
+208 SEGNT
-213 ESSGTQPK
+213 KASGTQPK
-221 GWHISNVHTL
+221 GWHMSNVQTA

-236 AGEKAEGSN
+236 AGAKAEGSN

-252 LTNQDLSGQK
+252 LTNQEMAGQM

-271 PWATAETKFTK
+271 PWATAETKGTK

-288 GTFGGLE
+288 GVFGGTE

-331 TNVPGNTAVSLNAIQ
+331 TNVPGNTAV
-346 GYGTA
+346 GVFVYGTA
-351 TKCTMTN
+351 TKVTMTN
-358 RDRNILGNETSATL
+358 RDRNVLGNETSATL
-372 GDKPAKPSKDA
+372 GDPATHSADA
-383 KLIAKLEQPISEST
+383 KLIAKLEQSISEST

-402 SMTIPFTYNDKT
+402 SMTIPFTYNDDT

-427 DYFGDRNGIVAG
+427 DYFGGRNGIVAG

-457 LTYNGTPVANFDEG
+457 LTYNGNKVANFDEG
-471 TTEYTLNGKLAEDFD
+471 TTEYTLSGKLAEDFD
-486 KVKFTIKGVGATYD
+486 KVKFTIKGAGATYD

-570 VRGKDG
+570 IRGKDG

>member
-15 VNANATSLQANMTA
+15 VNANATNFQANMAA
-29 EQQTTALATQ
+29 EQQTETAQ
-39 EAVTYKGKLSIE
+39 NSQTYIGKLT
-51 VYGKQLAPTDAT
+51 VYQGGDVMGEPSDAT
-63 IVVSKES
+63 IIVSEE
-70 NGTYTFV
+70 NDGTYTFI
-77 LKDFSVT
+77 LKNFSISLGGEPT
-84 IGVQTMKIGDA
+84 LIGDA
-95 TISNL
+95 TVSGIYPKKENGEIIL
-100 EPKESNGVITLECTD
+100 EAENI
-115 KDAPVTNGELDGI
+115 DAPITGGI
-128 LKDNKVIITM
+128 SSTLKDNKVVMTM
-138 KSTIDNYVL
+138 KATIGEFLNTKVL
-147 TTDISNLIVRL
+147 KADISYIGVTFAEGDFTLTVNAIFTPEMPNQ
-158 IDEDEDLGYSEI
+158 IAGDFDEAW
-170 LVKADFKSDSYTL
+170 V
-183 PTTPTATTPQLN
+183 N
-195 DFSGDWETCIPWD
+195 CIPWD
-208 SKGNT
+208 SGKGKKK
-213 ESSGTQPK
+213 EYGTQPN
-221 GWHISNVHTL
+221 GWTVSNVT
-231 LGAVV
+231 ASSSIV
-236 AGEKAEGSN
+236 AKSVEGFN
-245 GTTVAVK
+245 KTGYAVK
-252 LTNQDLSGQK
+252 IENVSAMYNQKVPGYLT
-262 IPAYMSLGT
+262 LGT
-271 PWATAETKFTK
+271 PWATAHFVGVVK
-282 VRNADG
+282 NADG
-288 GTFGGLE
+288 GTFGGKK

-305 DYQRNNSKGKENAT
+305 DYQRDNSKGKENAT
-319 AIAYLW
+319 AIAYIW
-325 KGTWTQ
+325 KGNWTQ
-331 TNVPGNTAVSLNAIQ
+331 TNVPGNTGIVAEPA
-346 GYGTA
+346 
-351 TKCTMTN
+351 KCTMTN
-358 RDRNILGNETSATL
+358 RDRNVLGNETSATL
-372 GDKPAKPSKDA
+372 GDKPATHTPDA

-397 KGTWK
+397 KGKWN

-457 LTYNGTPVANFDEG
+457 LTYNGNKVANFDEG
-471 TTEYTLNGKLAEDFD
+471 TTEYTLSGKLAEDFD

-544 STNSANGAI
+544 STTTANGTI

>member
-1 MKRFLLPAFALALA
+1 MKRFLLPAFALALT
-15 VNANATSLQANMTA
+15 VNANATSFQANMAA
-29 EQQTTALATQ
+29 EQQTETAQ
-39 EAVTYKGKLSIE
+39 NSQTYKGKLT
-51 VYGKQLAPTDAT
+51 VYQEGDVMGEPSDAT
-63 IVVSKES
+63 IIVSEE
-70 NGTYTFV
+70 NDGTYTFI
-77 LKDFSVT
+77 LKNFSISLGGEPT
-84 IGVQTMKIGDA
+84 LIGDA
-95 TISNL
+95 TVSGIYPKMENGEIIL
-100 EPKESNGVITLECTD
+100 EAENI
-115 KDAPVTNGELDGI
+115 DAPITGGI
-128 LKDNKVIITM
+128 SSTLKDNKVVMTM
-138 KSTIDNYVL
+138 KATIGEFLNTKVL
-147 TTDISNLIVRL
+147 KADISYIGVTFAEG
-158 IDEDEDLGYSEI
+158 D
-170 LVKADFKSDSYTL
+170 YTL
-183 PTTPTATTPQLN
+183 TVNAIFTPEMPNQIAG
-195 DFSGDWETCIPWD
+195 DFDEAWVNCIPWD
-208 SKGNT
+208 SGNGKKK
-213 ESSGTQPK
+213 EYGTQPN
-221 GWHISNVHTL
+221 GWTVSNVT
-231 LGAVV
+231 ASKSIV
-236 AGEKAEGSN
+236 AKSVEGFN
-245 GTTVAVK
+245 KTGYAVK
-252 LTNQDLSGQK
+252 IENVSAMYNQKVPGYLT
-262 IPAYMSLGT
+262 LGT
-271 PWATAETKFTK
+271 PWATAHFVGTVK
-282 VRNADG
+282 NADG
-288 GTFGGLE
+288 GTFGGKK

-305 DYQRNNSKGKENAT
+305 DYQRDNSNGKENAT
-319 AIAYLW
+319 AIAYIW
-325 KGTWTQ
+325 KGNWTQ
-331 TNVPGNTAVSLNAIQ
+331 TNVPGNTGIFAEP
-346 GYGTA
+346 
-351 TKCTMTN
+351 TKCTMVN
-358 RDRNILGNETSATL
+358 RDRNILSNETSATL

-402 SMTIPFTYNDKT
+402 NMTIPFTYEDKT

-457 LTYNGTPVANFDEG
+457 LTYNGNKVANFDEG

-486 KVKFTIKGVGATYD
+486 KVKFTIKGAGATYD
-500 VAKDEANNVATIT
+500 VAKDEVNNVATIT

-544 STNSANGAI
+544 STTTANGAI

>member
-15 VNANATSLQANMTA
+15 VNANATSFQANMSA
-29 EQQTTALATQ
+29 EQQTEAQAAQ
-39 EAVTYKGKLSIE
+39 ETVTYKGKLNIE
-51 VYGKQLAPTDAT
+51 VYGGHLDPTDAT

-84 IGVQTMKIGDA
+84 VAGQTLNIGDA

-115 KDAPVTNGELDGI
+115 KDAPVTNGGMDGI

-147 TTDISNLIVRL
+147 TTDISQLTVRL
-158 IDEDEDLGYSEI
+158 IDEEEDLGYSEI
-170 LVKADFKSDSYTL
+170 PVKADFKSDSYTL

-195 DFSGDWETCIPWD
+195 DFNGDWETCIPWD
-208 SKGNT
+208 SEGNT
-213 ESSGTQPK
+213 KASGTQPK
-221 GWHISNVHTL
+221 GWHMSNVQTA

-236 AGEKAEGSN
+236 AGAKAEGSN

-252 LTNQDLSGQK
+252 LTNQEMAGQM

-271 PWATAETKFTK
+271 PWATAETKGTK

-288 GTFGGLE
+288 GVFGGTE

-331 TNVPGNTAVSLNAIQ
+331 TNVPGNTAV
-346 GYGTA
+346 GVFVYGTA
-351 TKCTMTN
+351 TKVTMTN
-358 RDRNILGNETSATL
+358 RDRNVLGNETSATL
-372 GDKPAKPSKDA
+372 GDPATHSADA
-383 KLIAKLEQPISEST
+383 KLIAKLEQSISEST

-402 SMTIPFTYNDKT
+402 SMTIPFTYNDDT

-427 DYFGDRNGIVAG
+427 DYFGGRNGIVAG

-457 LTYNGTPVANFDEG
+457 LTYNGNKVANFDEG
-471 TTEYTLNGKLAEDFD
+471 TTEYTLSGKLAEDFD
-486 KVKFTIKGVGATYD
+486 KVKFTIKGAGATYD
-500 VAKDEANNVATIT
+500 VAKDEVNNVATIT

>member
-15 VNANATSLQANMTA
+15 VNANATNFQANMAAAQQATA
-29 EQQTTALATQ
+29 QAAQ
-39 EAVTYKGKLSIE
+39 ETVTYKGKLNIE
-51 VYGKQLAPTDAT
+51 VYGGHLAPTDAT

-70 NGTYTFV
+70 NGTYTFI
-77 LKDFSVT
+77 LKNFSVT
-84 IGVQTMKIGDA
+84 IGDNTMKIGDA
-95 TISNL
+95 TISDL
-100 EPKESNGVITLECTD
+100 EPKENNGVITLECTD
-115 KDAPVTNGELDGI
+115 KDAPVTNGELDGA

-147 TTDISNLIVRL
+147 TTDISQLTVRL
-158 IDEDEDLGYSEI
+158 IDEEEELGYIEI
-170 LVKADFKSDSYTL
+170 PVKADFKSESYTL
-183 PTTPTATTPQLN
+183 PTATTPQLN
-195 DFSGDWETCIPWD
+195 DFNGDWETCIPWD

-236 AGEKAEGSN
+236 AGEKVNGSN

-271 PWATAETKFTK
+271 PWATAETYFSK
-282 VRNADG
+282 VRKADG
-288 GTFGGLE
+288 GVFGGLD

-305 DYQRNNSKGKENAT
+305 DYQRDNSKKKENAT

-331 TNVPGNTAVSLNAIQ
+331 TNVPGNTAVGFA

-351 TKCTMTN
+351 TKVTMTN
-358 RDRNILGNETSATL
+358 RDRNVLGNETSATL
-372 GDKPAKPSKDA
+372 GDPATHTADA
-383 KLIAKLEQPISEST
+383 KLIAKLEQSISEST

-402 SMTIPFTYNDKT
+402 NMTIPFTYNDDT

-457 LTYNGTPVANFDEG
+457 LTYNGNKVANFDEG
-471 TTEYTLNGKLAEDFD
+471 TTEYTLSGKLAEDFD

-544 STNSANGAI
+544 STTTANGAI

>member
-15 VNANATSLQANMTA
+15 VNANATSFQANMSA
-29 EQQTTALATQ
+29 EQRAEAQAAQ
-39 EAVTYKGKLSIE
+39 EAVTYKGKLNIK

-95 TISNL
+95 TISDL

-115 KDAPVTNGELDGI
+115 KDAPVTNGELDGV
-128 LKDNKVIITM
+128 LKDNKVIMTM

-147 TTDISNLIVRL
+147 TTDISQLTVRL
-158 IDEDEDLGYSEI
+158 LDEDEENGYSEI
-170 LVKADFKSDSYTL
+170 LVTANFKSESYTL
-183 PTTPTATTPQLN
+183 PTATAPQLN

-221 GWHISNVHTL
+221 GWHISNVQTL
-231 LGAVV
+231 MGAIV

-245 GTTVAVK
+245 GTTDAVK

-262 IPAYMSLGT
+262 IPAYLTLGT
-271 PWATAETKFTK
+271 PWATAETKITK

-305 DYQRNNSKGKENAT
+305 DYQRNNSNGKENAT

-331 TNVPGNTAVSLNAIQ
+331 KNVPGNTAVSFNPFE
-346 GYGTA
+346 YGTA
-351 TKCTMTN
+351 TKCTMIN
-358 RDRNILGNETSATL
+358 RDRNVLGNETSATL
-372 GDKPAKPSKDA
+372 GDKPAKPSEDA

-397 KGTWK
+397 NGTWK
-402 SMTIPFTYNDKT
+402 SMTIPFTYNDDT

-486 KVKFTIKGVGATYD
+486 KVEFTVKGAGATYD

-544 STNSANGAI
+544 STTTANGAI

>member
-15 VNANATSLQANMTA
+15 VNANATNFQANMAAAQQATA
-29 EQQTTALATQ
+29 QAAQ
-39 EAVTYKGKLSIE
+39 ETVTYKGKLNIE
-51 VYGKQLAPTDAT
+51 VYGGHLAPTDAT

-70 NGTYTFV
+70 NGTYTFI
-77 LKDFSVT
+77 LKNFSVT
-84 IGVQTMKIGDA
+84 IGDNTMKIGDA
-95 TISNL
+95 TISDL
-100 EPKESNGVITLECTD
+100 EPKENNGVITLECTD
-115 KDAPVTNGELDGI
+115 KDAPVTNGELDGA

-147 TTDISNLIVRL
+147 TTDISQLTVRL
-158 IDEDEDLGYSEI
+158 IDEEEELGYIEI
-170 LVKADFKSDSYTL
+170 PVKADFKSESYTL
-183 PTTPTATTPQLN
+183 PTATTPQLN
-195 DFSGDWETCIPWD
+195 DFNGDWETCIPWD

-236 AGEKAEGSN
+236 AGEKVNGSN

-271 PWATAETKFTK
+271 PWATAETYFSK
-282 VRNADG
+282 VRKADG
-288 GTFGGLE
+288 GVFGGLD

-305 DYQRNNSKGKENAT
+305 DYQRDNSKKKENAT

-331 TNVPGNTAVSLNAIQ
+331 TNVPGNTAVGFA

-351 TKCTMTN
+351 TKVTMTN
-358 RDRNILGNETSATL
+358 RDRNVLGNETSATL
-372 GDKPAKPSKDA
+372 GDPATHTADA
-383 KLIAKLEQPISEST
+383 KLIAKLEQSISEST

-402 SMTIPFTYNDKT
+402 NMTIPFTYNDDT

-457 LTYNGTPVANFDEG
+457 LTYNGNKVANFDEG
-471 TTEYTLNGKLAEDFD
+471 TTEYTLSGKLAEDFD

-544 STNSANGAI
+544 STNTANGAI

>member
-15 VNANATSLQANMTA
+15 VNANATSFQANMSA
-29 EQQTTALATQ
+29 EQQTEAQAAQ
-39 EAVTYKGKLSIE
+39 ETVTYKGKLNIE
-51 VYGKQLAPTDAT
+51 VYGGHLDPTDAT

-77 LKDFSVT
+77 LKNFSVT
-84 IGVQTMKIGDA
+84 VGDHTMKIGDA
-95 TISNL
+95 TISDL
-100 EPKESNGVITLECTD
+100 EPKENNGVITLECTD
-115 KDAPVTNGELDGI
+115 KDAPVTNGELDGA

-147 TTDISNLIVRL
+147 TTDISQLTVRL
-158 IDEDEDLGYSEI
+158 IDKEEELGYIEI
-170 LVKADFKSDSYTL
+170 PVKADFKSDSYTL

-213 ESSGTQPK
+213 KPSGTQPK
-221 GWHISNVHTL
+221 GWHISNVQTL
-231 LGAVV
+231 LGAVI

-252 LTNQDLSGQK
+252 LTNQDFSEQK

-271 PWATAETKFTK
+271 PWATAETYFSI
-282 VRNADG
+282 VRKADG
-288 GTFGGLE
+288 GVFGGLE

-305 DYQRNNSKGKENAT
+305 DYQRNNSNGKENAT

-331 TNVPGNTAVSLNAIQ
+331 TNVPGNTAVGFA

-351 TKCTMTN
+351 TKVTMTN
-358 RDRNILGNETSATL
+358 RDRNVLGNETSATL
-372 GDKPAKPSKDA
+372 GDHATHTADA
-383 KLIAKLEQPISEST
+383 KLIAKLEQSISEST
-397 KGTWK
+397 MGTWK
-402 SMTIPFTYNDKT
+402 NMTIPFTYKDDT
-414 AVPEYIN
+414 AIPEYIN

-427 DYFGDRNGIVAG
+427 DYFGDRNGIVAD

-457 LTYNGTPVANFDEG
+457 LTYNGNKVANFDEG

-486 KVKFTIKGVGATYD
+486 KVKFTIKGAGATYD

-544 STNSANGAI
+544 STNTANGAI

>member
-15 VNANATSLQANMTA
+15 VNANATSFQANMSA
-29 EQQTTALATQ
+29 EQQTEAQAAQ
-39 EAVTYKGKLSIE
+39 ETVTYKGKLNIE
-51 VYGKQLAPTDAT
+51 VYGGHLDPTDAT

-84 IGVQTMKIGDA
+84 VAGQTLNIGDA

-115 KDAPVTNGELDGI
+115 KDAPVTNGGMDGI

-147 TTDISNLIVRL
+147 TTDISQLTVRL
-158 IDEDEDLGYSEI
+158 IDEEEDLGYSEI
-170 LVKADFKSDSYTL
+170 PVKADFKSDSYTL

-195 DFSGDWETCIPWD
+195 DFNGDWETCIPWD
-208 SKGNT
+208 SEGNT
-213 ESSGTQPK
+213 KASGTQPK
-221 GWHISNVHTL
+221 GWHISNVQTA

-236 AGEKAEGSN
+236 AGAKAEGSN

-252 LTNQDLSGQK
+252 LTNQEMAGQM

-271 PWATAETKFTK
+271 PWATAETKGTK

-288 GTFGGLE
+288 GVFGGTT

-305 DYQRNNSKGKENAT
+305 DYQRDNSKRKENAT

-325 KGTWTQ
+325 NGTWTQ
-331 TNVPGNTAVSLNAIQ
+331 TNVPGNTAVGVFS
-346 GYGTA
+346 YGTA
-351 TKCTMTN
+351 TKVTMTN
-358 RDRNILGNETSATL
+358 RDRNVLGNETSATL
-372 GDKPAKPSKDA
+372 GDPATHTADA
-383 KLIAKLEQPISEST
+383 KLIAKLEQSISEST

-402 SMTIPFTYNDKT
+402 SMKIPFTYNDDT

-471 TTEYTLNGKLAEDFD
+471 TTEYTLNGKLAEDFG
-486 KVKFTIKGVGATYD
+486 KVKFTVKGVGATYE
-500 VAKDEANNVATIT
+500 VAKDEVNNVATIT

-544 STNSANGAI
+544 STNTANGAI

>member
-15 VNANATSLQANMTA
+15 VNANATSFQANMSA
-29 EQQTTALATQ
+29 EQQTEAQAAQ
-39 EAVTYKGKLSIE
+39 ETVTYKGKLNIE
-51 VYGKQLAPTDAT
+51 VYGGHLDPTDAT

-84 IGVQTMKIGDA
+84 VAGQTLNIGDA

-115 KDAPVTNGELDGI
+115 KDAPVTNGGMDGI

-147 TTDISNLIVRL
+147 TTDISQLTVRL
-158 IDEDEDLGYSEI
+158 IDEEEDLGYSEI
-170 LVKADFKSDSYTL
+170 PVKADFKSDSYTL

-195 DFSGDWETCIPWD
+195 DFNGDWETCIPWD
-208 SKGNT
+208 SEGNT
-213 ESSGTQPK
+213 KASGTQPK
-221 GWHISNVHTL
+221 GWHMSNVQTA

-236 AGEKAEGSN
+236 AGAKAEGSN

-252 LTNQDLSGQK
+252 LTNQEMAGQM

-271 PWATAETKFTK
+271 PWATAETKGTK

-288 GTFGGLE
+288 GVFGGTE

-331 TNVPGNTAVSLNAIQ
+331 TNVPGNTAV
-346 GYGTA
+346 GVFVYGTA
-351 TKCTMTN
+351 TKVTMTN
-358 RDRNILGNETSATL
+358 RDRNVLGNETSATL
-372 GDKPAKPSKDA
+372 GDPATHSADA
-383 KLIAKLEQPISEST
+383 KLIAKLEQSISEST

-402 SMTIPFTYNDKT
+402 SMTIPFTYNDDT

-427 DYFGDRNGIVAG
+427 DYFGGRNGIVAG

-457 LTYNGTPVANFDEG
+457 LTYNGNKVANFDEG
-471 TTEYTLNGKLAEDFD
+471 TTEYTLSGKLAEDFD
-486 KVKFTIKGVGATYD
+486 KVKFTIKGAGATYD

>member
-15 VNANATSLQANMTA
+15 VNANATSFQANMSA
-29 EQQTTALATQ
+29 EQQTEAQAAQ
-39 EAVTYKGKLSIE
+39 ETVTYKGKLNIE
-51 VYGKQLAPTDAT
+51 VYGGHLDPTDAT

-84 IGVQTMKIGDA
+84 VAGQTLNIGDA

-115 KDAPVTNGELDGI
+115 KDAPVTNGGMDGI

-147 TTDISNLIVRL
+147 TTDISQLTVRL
-158 IDEDEDLGYSEI
+158 IDEEEDLGYSEI
-170 LVKADFKSDSYTL
+170 PVKADFKSDSYTL

-195 DFSGDWETCIPWD
+195 DFNGDWETCIPWD
-208 SKGNT
+208 SEGNT
-213 ESSGTQPK
+213 KASGTQPK
-221 GWHISNVHTL
+221 GWHMSNVQTA

-236 AGEKAEGSN
+236 AGAKAEGRN

-252 LTNQDLSGQK
+252 LTNQEMAGQM

-271 PWATAETKFTK
+271 PWATAETKGTK

-288 GTFGGLE
+288 GVFGGTE

-331 TNVPGNTAVSLNAIQ
+331 TNVPGNTAV
-346 GYGTA
+346 GVFVYGTA
-351 TKCTMTN
+351 TKVTMTN
-358 RDRNILGNETSATL
+358 RDRNVLGNETSATL
-372 GDKPAKPSKDA
+372 GDPATHSADA
-383 KLIAKLEQPISEST
+383 KLIAKLEQSISEST

-402 SMTIPFTYNDKT
+402 SMTIPFTYNDDT

-427 DYFGDRNGIVAG
+427 DYFGGRNGIVAG

-457 LTYNGTPVANFDEG
+457 LTYNGNKVANFDEG
-471 TTEYTLNGKLAEDFD
+471 TTEYTLSGKLAEDFD
-486 KVKFTIKGVGATYD
+486 KVKFTIKGAGATYD

-544 STNSANGAI
+544 STTTANGAI

>member
-15 VNANATSLQANMTA
+15 VNANATSFQANMAA
-29 EQQTTALATQ
+29 EQQAEAKAAQ
-39 EAVTYKGKLSIE
+39 ETVTYKGKLNIE
-51 VYGKQLAPTDAT
+51 VYGGHLDPTDAT

-77 LKDFSVT
+77 LKNFSVT
-84 IGVQTMKIGDA
+84 IGDHTMKIGDA
-95 TISNL
+95 TISDL

-115 KDAPVTNGELDGI
+115 KDAPVTNGDLDGA

-147 TTDISNLIVRL
+147 TTDISQLTVRL
-158 IDEDEDLGYSEI
+158 IDEEEELGYIEI
-170 LVKADFKSDSYTL
+170 PVKADFKSE
-183 PTTPTATTPQLN
+183 TPQLN

-208 SKGNT
+208 SEGNT
-213 ESSGTQPK
+213 KSSGTQPK

-231 LGAVV
+231 LGAIV
-236 AGEKAEGSN
+236 AGEKVNGSN

-271 PWATAETKFTK
+271 PWATAETYFSK
-282 VRNADG
+282 VRKADG
-288 GTFGGLE
+288 GVFGGLD

-305 DYQRNNSKGKENAT
+305 DYQRDNSKKKENAT

-331 TNVPGNTAVSLNAIQ
+331 TNVPGNTAVGFA

-351 TKCTMTN
+351 TKCTMVN
-358 RDRNILGNETSATL
+358 RDRNVLGNETSATL
-372 GDKPAKPSKDA
+372 GDKPAKPSEDA

-471 TTEYTLNGKLAEDFD
+471 TTEYTLNGKLAENFD

>member
-1 MKRFLLPAFALALA
+1 MKRILLPAFALALA
-15 VNANATSLQANMTA
+15 VNANATSFQANMAA
-29 EQQTTALATQ
+29 EQQAEAKAAQ
-39 EAVTYKGKLSIE
+39 ETVTYKGKLNIE
-51 VYGKQLAPTDAT
+51 VYGGHLDPTDAT

-77 LKDFSVT
+77 LKNFSVT
-84 IGVQTMKIGDA
+84 IGDHTMKIGDA
-95 TISNL
+95 TISDL
-100 EPKESNGVITLECTD
+100 EPKENNGVITLECTD
-115 KDAPVTNGELDGI
+115 KDAPVTNGELDGA

-147 TTDISNLIVRL
+147 TTDISQLTVRL
-158 IDEDEDLGYSEI
+158 IDEEEELGYIEI
-170 LVKADFKSDSYTL
+170 PVKADFKSESYTL
-183 PTTPTATTPQLN
+183 PTATTPQLN

-271 PWATAETKFTK
+271 PWATAETYFSK
-282 VRNADG
+282 VRKADG
-288 GTFGGLE
+288 GVFGGLD

-305 DYQRNNSKGKENAT
+305 DYQRDNSKKKENAT
-319 AIAYLW
+319 VIAYLW

-331 TNVPGNTAVSLNAIQ
+331 TNVPGNTAVGFA

-351 TKCTMTN
+351 TKVTMTN
-358 RDRNILGNETSATL
+358 RDRNVLGNETSATL
-372 GDKPAKPSKDA
+372 GDKPATHTAEA

-457 LTYNGTPVANFDEG
+457 LTYNGNKVANFDEG

-486 KVKFTIKGVGATYD
+486 KVKFTIKGVGASYD

-544 STNSANGAI
+544 STTTANGAI